1 MRINLTNIIKNY
13 YIFFKKLL
21 KREIFYSSVTPT
33 QALLFITYRCTNRC
47 SMCTIWKRGRTIN
60 KQDELTLEDWKKCI
74 DKIASKNLEVVEI
87 FGGDSLLRKDVTIPL
102 IEYII
107 KKNKKITVDIPTN
120 SNLIDKETADALV
133 RIGVGRIYISLDG
146 PIEVHNNIR
155 GRPGTF
161 DRVQKAIQYLVEA
174 KKAQG
179 KEKPYL
185 MINCTISSSNV
196 HNFEQIIPIVKKLGV
211 DAIDLEYV
219 GEFKDE
225 NIQNSD
231 IQGFK
236 PTPFYVNPDSSN
248 LLSLEQAI
256 YLKKK
261 MKSVRELA
269 KSLEIPLSA
278 FNIDI
283 LTIDNLI
290 KGTIPNKKCYFSRYT
305 ITVDPFGNVMGCF
318 HFNNYI
324 FGNIMKEPFS
334 SIWKNKKH
342 KIFLKSQKN
351 SEIKMCENCVSGI
364 SRNLTFFQNLYRKTY
379 IKLNSKGFD
388 EP

>member
-1 MRINLTNIIKNY
+1 MRIYYINKIKNY
-13 YIFFKKLL
+13 FIFLKKLL
-21 KREIFYSSVTPT
+21 KRDIYYSSVTPT
-33 QALLFITYRCTNRC
+33 HALLFMTYRCTNRC
-47 SMCTIWKRGRTIN
+47 SMCTIWKRGRSIN
-60 KQDELTLEDWKKCI
+60 KQEELTLEDWKKCI
-74 DKIASKNLEVVEI
+74 DVLASRNLEVIEI

-107 KKNKKITVDIPTN
+107 NRNKKITVDIPTN
-120 SNLIDKETADALV
+120 SNLINKDTADALV

-155 GRPGTF
+155 GSPGTF

-174 KKAQG
+174 KKEQG

-185 MINCTISSSNV
+185 IINCTISSSNID
-196 HNFEQIIPIVKKLGV
+196 NFEQIIPIVKKLGV
-211 DAIDLEYV
+211 DFIDFEYV
-219 GEFKDE
+219 GEFKEE
-225 NIQNSD
+225 NIQDTN
-231 IQGFK
+231 IQGLK

-256 YLKKK
+256 FLKKK
-261 MKSVRELA
+261 MKDVRELA
-269 KSLEIPLSA
+269 KSLKITLST

-283 LTIDNLI
+283 LTIDNLT
-290 KGTIPNKKCYFSRYT
+290 KGTIPNKKCYFCRYT
-305 ITVDPFGNVMGCF
+305 IAIDPFGNVMGCF

-324 FGNIMKEPFS
+324 LGNIMKEPFS

-342 KIFLKSQKN
+342 QIFLKSQKN
-351 SEIKMCENCVSGI
+351 GEIKMCKNCVSGI
-364 SRNLTFFQNLYRKTY
+364 NRNLTFFQNLFRKMY
-379 IKLNSKGFD
+379 INLKGKGFD